1 MEYQNRDQCKYFINL
16 NNTKMTVVLIKPGPK
31 PKKDDGSLDKR
42 RRVSPEK
49 KPNYPPL
56 KKHDHKKGD

>member
-1 MEYQNRDQCKYFINL
+1 MIEA
-16 NNTKMTVVLIKPGPK
+16 IKPGPK

-49 KPNYPPL
+49 KKDYKPL
-56 KKHDHKKGD
+56 KKHKHEKGD